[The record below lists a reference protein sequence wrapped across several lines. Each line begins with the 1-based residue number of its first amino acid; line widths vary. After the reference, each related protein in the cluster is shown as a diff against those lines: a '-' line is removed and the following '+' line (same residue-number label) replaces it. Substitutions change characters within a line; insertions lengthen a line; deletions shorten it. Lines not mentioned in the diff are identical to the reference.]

1 MKAVKMK
8 THVIAKK
15 SCMSQKC
22 TNKSMRKSLKKGVFK
37 NPQLIISGK
46 ESILK
51 NCIEIFDKICWFPVH
66 TCFDLLRKFT

>member
-1 MKAVKMK
+1 MKK
-8 THVIAKK
+8 HVITKK

-22 TNKSMRKSLKKGVFK
+22 TNKSMRKILKGCFK

-51 NCIEIFDKICWFPVH
+51 NCIVIFDKICWFPVH